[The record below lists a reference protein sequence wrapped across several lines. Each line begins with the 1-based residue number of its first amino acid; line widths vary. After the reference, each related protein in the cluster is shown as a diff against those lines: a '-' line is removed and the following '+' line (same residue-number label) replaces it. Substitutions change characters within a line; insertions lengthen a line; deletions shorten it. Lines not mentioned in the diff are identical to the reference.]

1 MLNLFI
7 AHLTPGG
14 NPSTILTAETVSDTG
29 AAVMTPSEA
38 KAVGF
43 GGLPDLPGD
52 VALIVVKTVDR
63 GRIINALEASPIVAK
78 FSMHDIDG

>member
-7 AHLTPGG
+7 AYLTPGG
-14 NPSTILTAETVSDTG
+14 DPSTILTADTKSDTG
-29 AAVMTPSEA
+29 AAVMTPDEA

-43 GGLPDLPGD
+43 GGLPEIPGN
-52 VALIVVKTVDR
+52 VALIVVKTIDR

-78 FSMHDIDG
+78 FSMHDVDG

>member
-7 AHLTPGG
+7 AHLTAGG
-14 NPSTILTAETVSDTG
+14 DPSTILSAETVKDTG

-38 KAVGF
+38 EAVGF
-43 GGLPDLPGD
+43 GGLPDLPGN

-63 GRIINALEASPIVAK
+63 NRIINSLEASPIVAK
-78 FSMHDIDG
+78 FSMHDVDG